1 MWLYV
6 VYVCAVP
13 DVLVCGTFSQPNV
26 PQTSTSGTH
35 THIDNVQQMMHGLAD
50 PKLIILARSKV
61 LRAVS
66 TMTQVFW
73 DMMLSY
79 RVGGS

>member
-1 MWLYV
+1 MLSM
-6 VYVCAVP
+6 C
-13 DVLVCGTFSQPNV
+13 VLCLMYLSGTFSQPNV

-50 PKLIILARSKV
+50 SKLIILARSKV

-73 DMMLSY
+73 DVMLSY